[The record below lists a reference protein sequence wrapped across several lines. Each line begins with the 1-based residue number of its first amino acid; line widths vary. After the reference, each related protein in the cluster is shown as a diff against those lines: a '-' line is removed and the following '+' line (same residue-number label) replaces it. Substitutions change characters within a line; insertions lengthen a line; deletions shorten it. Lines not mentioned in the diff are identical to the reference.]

1 MSIPWL
7 VTNLLAGFLLP
18 PLSLIVLI
26 GTGFI
31 LLFWRHHTAGRVL
44 IGLGLVGLWCLS
56 LPVVADLLLD
66 SLKPPAIDLNG
77 KEADA
82 IVILGGD
89 RQRNAAEYG
98 GDIPSRYT
106 LERLRY
112 GARLAHRFH
121 KPVLVTGG
129 APEGGQAE
137 AQIMASVLSSDYGIK
152 PRWIEDRALNTR
164 DSARYTADTLDRAH
178 IRRIYLVTHAWHLAR
193 AVPAFQATGLEVVP
207 AGTGYVHVTDGTPLD
222 YLPRAKALLESE
234 LAIHEWIGV
243 YWYKLNS

>member
-7 VTNLLAGFLLP
+7 ATNLLAGFLLP
-18 PLSLIVLI
+18 PLSLILLI
-26 GTGFI
+26 GTGLI
-31 LLFWRHHTAGRVL
+31 LLFWRHQTAGRLL
-44 IGLGLVGLWCLS
+44 IGLGLAGLWLLS

-66 SLKPPAIDLNG
+66 SLKPPALDLNG

-82 IVILGGD
+82 IVILGAG

-98 GDIPSRYT
+98 GDVPSRFT

-112 GARLAHRFH
+112 GARLAHRFR

-137 AQIMASVLSSDYGIK
+137 ARVMAEVLSSDYGIK
-152 PRWIEDRALNTR
+152 ARWVEDRALNTR
-164 DSARYTADTLDRAH
+164 DNARYAADTLAQAH

-193 AVPAFQATGLEVVP
+193 AVPVFQAAGLQVVP
-207 AGTGYVHVTDGTPLD
+207 AGTGYAHITDGTPLD
-222 YLPRAKALLESE
+222 YMPHARALLESE
-234 LAIHEWIGV
+234 VAIHEWIGV
-243 YWYKLNS
+243 YWYKLLS